1 MEFLDIANRYIPGYG
16 LLNRRKRK
24 TFERSPAG
32 LQFIRAVKDTLT
44 SIEEIRA
51 SLAWWQVLFSSP
63 ETIYAQA
70 KQNFVAQKTR
80 LLSDIEQTDAY
91 KKVVA
96 RIIWEILR
104 AEYPDFKLLTPEQKR
119 LLTQAEFSRVLQT
132 SIPPLLE
139 DEQDVTNPAV
149 LEQIRDEKRK
159 IIADWKALFLAD
171 PEMAPLRE
179 TIAQRKEEI
188 RQREIVQKIVVLDER
203 ANALAQ
209 AFPLLNNPLPPHE
222 ESAIAVLRAR
232 YRLEMQKKEPN
243 TAKVEEMLVT
253 EVVFYYLQQA
263 TAKNLPNEMILH
275 NFNQRQANRIAK
287 EIMQAFNDKEALLL
301 DHWLQVY
308 KQELG
313 NHLIEK
319 LLLINGKEWKIPSD
333 TQGQVLMHSLS
344 YLWNNRV
351 VNGGTE
357 FVNKLADAHAF
368 IQATSFATQNESSFL
383 AILDL
388 YNYSRFANQI
398 NENKAI
404 IASLLAPFRP
414 IYEEYRDIGLYE
426 KDPFFKFARMVMP
439 MIVAVTAIVL
449 TALLLNPLGLS
460 DLVFTFILIP
470 TVLVAL
476 RAAAEYIVVKND
488 LYQKARQFYYGG
500 TFEIPEF
507 QINPRMISAFGNH
520 EKATMVRNFY
530 IDEFKRCEEIEASYQ
545 SKAALSEQ
553 DLISRMENVN
563 RRRSLWLEWYDI
575 HSNLALGYDK
585 TPKIVLAR
593 LHEVGNTE
601 FQSLKKVLKDS
612 EETQLQSSV
621 NRLVS
626 EVTTTLSTTPQ
637 ETPVHSADN
646 HGITPQET
654 PVGSADGHG
663 GGPQEI
669 PVVNA
674 DSHSDALAE
683 LPAVRTP
690 INHSPRL
697 FRPLHCLVHQ
707 KRVEEVDCILSALST
722 PIVGC

>member
-44 SIEEIRA
+44 SIEEIRS

-80 LLSDIEQTDAY
+80 LLIDIEQTDEY

-104 AEYPDFKLLTPEQKR
+104 AEYPEFKLLTPEQKR
-119 LLTQAEFSRVLQT
+119 ILTQAEFSRVLQI

-139 DEQDVTNPAV
+139 EEQDVTNPAA
-149 LEQIRDEKRK
+149 LKQIQDKKKK
-159 IIADWKALFLAD
+159 IIADWEERLFTS
-171 PEMAPLRE
+171 PEMVDICKAIIQERE
-179 TIAQRKEEI
+179 RI
-188 RQREIVQKIVVLDER
+188 RQQKIVQKILLLDER

-232 YRLEMQKKEPN
+232 YRVEMQKKEPN

-263 TAKNLPNEMILH
+263 TAKNLPDEMILH

-287 EIMQAFNDKEALLL
+287 EIMQAFNDNEALLL

-313 NHLIEK
+313 NHIIEK
-319 LLLINGKEWKIPSD
+319 LLLINGKEWIIPSEPR
-333 TQGQVLMHSLS
+333 GQAVVNSLS
-344 YLWNNRV
+344 GLWNNRL

-357 FVNKLADAHAF
+357 LVNKLADAHAF

-383 AILDL
+383 ALLDL
-388 YNYSRFANQI
+388 YNYSRFATQI

-414 IYEEYRDIGLYE
+414 IYEEYRNIGLYE

-449 TALLLNPLGLS
+449 TAILLNPLGLS

-507 QINPRMISAFGNH
+507 QINPRMTSAFGNH

-530 IDEFKRCEEIEASYQ
+530 IDEFKRCEEIEARYQ
-545 SKAALSEQ
+545 SKEALSEE
-553 DLISRMENVN
+553 DLIRRMENVN
-563 RRRSLWLEWYDI
+563 RRRTLWLEWYDI

-593 LHEVGNTE
+593 LQEVGNTE
-601 FQSLKKVLKDS
+601 FQSLKKVLEDS
-612 EETQLQSSV
+612 DKAQLQSSV
-621 NRLVS
+621 NQLVS
-626 EVTTTLSTTPQ
+626 EVTTTLSTIPQ
-637 ETPVHSADN
+637 QIPVDSADN
-646 HGITPQET
+646 HGGGPQET
-654 PVGSADGHG
+654 PVGSDDSHV
-663 GGPQEI
+663 GGPQET
-669 PVVNA
+669 PVGSGDNHGGAIV
-674 DSHSDALAE
+674 E
-683 LPAVRTP
+683 LPAVRAP

-697 FRPLHCLVHQ
+697 FRPLHCLAHQ
-707 KRVEEVDCILSALST
+707 KRVEEVDCIVRALST
-722 PIVGC
+722 PIAG